1 MAKKKAI
8 SKRKKSKVAAKTAK
22 EAKKTT
28 RTKKAPKKRTVAK
41 SKKIIVK
48 QPSRT
53 SPDVIE
59 PEVNSSVEPAENS
72 VGESLAVTPQVS
84 HEAYL
89 DNQQTSRKRRR
100 TSGQAFTGAV
110 HEEELRIASAEV
122 NHNIDERERIRPPRR
137 SQNQNRSR

>member
-22 EAKKTT
+22 KAK
-28 RTKKAPKKRTVAK
+28 RTKKAPKKRTAAKRKKVA
-41 SKKIIVK
+41 VK
-48 QPSRT
+48 QPTPT
-53 SPDVIE
+53 SPEVIE
-59 PEVNSSVEPAENS
+59 PEVNSSVEPVETS
-72 VGESLAVTPQVS
+72 VGENLAVTPQVS

-89 DNQQTSRKRRR
+89 DNQKTSRKRRR